1 MKLLLTGAAGGV
13 GTMIRPLLLERYG
26 SLVSSDMVEM
36 KDLLPGETFVKAD
49 LGNPGEIDALTKQC
63 DAIIH
68 LGGISI
74 EQPWEPILAANIAGL
89 YTLYE
94 SARANGVERIV
105 FASSNHAMG
114 FYPRDFVIDHERPVR
129 PDSRYGVSKAFGEAL
144 GALYADKHGL
154 KIFNIRIGNVDY
166 RPIDRRRMSIWLH
179 PEDLVQLCAIGL
191 EHPDIHYEIVYGQSD
206 CEPSWWDNRR
216 ASELGYRPRHR
227 SADFRDEVLASDP
240 PPGPDDA
247 SEIYQGGMFVLE
259 D

>member
-89 YTLYE
+89 CGRTAATA
-94 SARANGVERIV
+94 SARHSARLS
-105 FASSNHAMG
+105 A
-114 FYPRDFVIDHERPVR
+114 
-129 PDSRYGVSKAFGEAL
+129 VSMPTSTG
-144 GALYADKHGL
+144 
-154 KIFNIRIGNVDY
+154 
-166 RPIDRRRMSIWLH
+166 
-179 PEDLVQLCAIGL
+179 
-191 EHPDIHYEIVYGQSD
+191 
-206 CEPSWWDNRR
+206 
-216 ASELGYRPRHR
+216 
-227 SADFRDEVLASDP
+227 
-240 PPGPDDA
+240 
-247 SEIYQGGMFVLE
+247 
-259 D
+259 